1 MFCRKLAAVWPV
13 VLSALMMPSIHA
25 QDQDSDPFATGPELT
40 PPPALN
46 RPVISDQQRNL
57 AQPASYRNGPDG
69 GASCQQQPMP
79 IDANLAGESGGGFG
93 AGGGF
98 GGAAGPMQQQ
108 GYVRL
113 GAPMYPTPKPNIP
126 IWAGATMITNQ
137 ALAPQEML
145 YPHTYR
151 AIYPPY
157 YHRVKGGWI
166 LTPLG
171 VRSHE
176 KWELQGTMVQVKYRS
191 SYPGILSGAGWHP
204 TATSYWH
211 GSWK

>member
-1 MFCRKLAAVWPV
+1 MFSRKLAAVWPV

-25 QDQDSDPFATGPELT
+25 QDQESDPFATGPELV
-40 PPPALN
+40 PAPSVN
-46 RPVISDQQRNL
+46 RPVIADSQRGQL
-57 AQPASYRNGPDG
+57 MQSVSYRNAQGSGEMCRP
-69 GASCQQQPMP
+69 PMP
-79 IDANLAGESGGGFG
+79 IDANLAGASGGGD
-93 AGGGF
+93 
-98 GGAAGPMQQQ
+98 AGPMQQQ

-113 GAPMYPTPKPNIP
+113 GAPMYPTPRPNIP
-126 IWAGATMITNQ
+126 IWAGSTMITNQ

-151 AIYPPY
+151 AIYPPF

-211 GSWK
+211 GAWK

>member
-1 MFCRKLAAVWPV
+1 MFFRKLAATWTV
-13 VLSALMMPSIHA
+13 VLSALMMPSVHA
-25 QDQDSDPFATGPELT
+25 QDQYDDPFATGPELVS
-40 PPPALN
+40 PPAIN
-46 RPVISDQQRNL
+46 RPVNTESQRERM
-57 AQPASYRNGPDG
+57 AQPASYRNAQNN
-69 GASCQQQPMP
+69 GADCRPPMP
-79 IDANLAGESGGGFG
+79 IDANLAG
-93 AGGGF
+93 AGGG
-98 GGAAGPMQQQ
+98 GDVGPMQQQ

-113 GAPMYPTPKPNIP
+113 GAPMYPTPRPNIP
-126 IWAGATMITNQ
+126 IWSGATVITNQ

-151 AIYPPY
+151 AIYPPF

-204 TATSYWH
+204 PATSYTH
-211 GSWK
+211 GAWR